1 MTILI
6 INPVCGHYC
15 YDDGD
20 KIYREA
26 LWYIEPYLEQ
36 VKNELEKSG
45 KKVIY
50 LHLQECIRRK
60 VWTIHESKKPII
72 VIGTGHGSS
81 STYTGY
87 RLNPIY
93 YIRMREDGWN
103 VEWSK
108 EVIFLLLSCLTA
120 KILGKEMVNPYTYN
134 AKYYFGWE
142 KEFVFIVNIGKRK
155 GKDWKETPELLF
167 FKPIEEAWIKVGK
180 GELNPEDAYRYIA
193 FKWREILE
201 SKEIPNHIKKW
212 IEHDLNAMKI
222 LYYTKVKLE
231 IFAQIPL
238 ENGEYENIKLV
249 EREDIWFPSFTKF
262 SEPFKIVKKNNYT
275 DGKGKIIVKVTDLI
289 TESVGEDEVEVKFI
303 SKEESPPPEP
313 TIPPPP
319 KKSRSVNV
327 NILMPKNGQY
337 IKYDTQYLCEVS
349 ISIESKQS

>member
-50 LHLQECIRRK
+50 LHLQECIRRN
-60 VWTIHESKKPII
+60 VWKIHESKKPII
-72 VIGTGHGSS
+72 VIGTGHGNSFV
-81 STYTGY
+81 YTGY

-93 YIRMREDGWN
+93 WETMFRDGWN
-103 VEWSK
+103 YQWSR
-108 EVIFLLLSCLTA
+108 EVTFLLLSCLTG
-120 KILGKEMVNPYTYN
+120 KSLGKEMVNPYTYN

-180 GELNPEDAYRYIA
+180 GELNPEDAYRYIIS
-193 FKWREILE
+193 KWREILE
-201 SKEIPNHIKKW
+201 NKEIPNHIKKW

-222 LYYTKVKLE
+222 LYNTK
-231 IFAQIPL
+231 IFIKIIALIPM
-238 ENGEYENIKLV
+238 ENGEYDQINII
-249 EREDIWFPSFTKF
+249 EREEFWYPKLTKY
-262 SEPFKIVKKNNYT
+262 SYNTVIEKKEKYV
-275 DGKGKIIVKVTDLI
+275 DGHGKIIVKVIDLTTSNECEYGI
-289 TESVGEDEVEVKFI
+289 DVMFV
-303 SKEESPPPEP
+303 SKEQPPQKPP
-313 TIPPPP
+313 IPPPP
-319 KKSRSVNV
+319 KHSRNV
-327 NILMPKNGQY
+327 KITILQPKESQV
-337 IKYDTQYLCEVS
+337 IKYGEPIKIILDIE
-349 ISIESKQS
+349 IESKQS